1 MLRVVGKVGLV
12 CRVWGSGELVVV
24 YRVMGSGV
32 ELGVVCRARDRCV
45 ELRVVYRVWVCLGS

>member
-12 CRVWGSGELVVV
+12 CRVRGSGELVVV

-32 ELGVVCRARDRCV
+32 ELGVVCRVRERCV